1 MLSKYAD
8 VDAPDSERN
17 KHLAC
22 PCIDDLRGPEP
33 IHLQLGQ
40 SRAAVDG
47 NYVRHISQFVQ

>member
-22 PCIDDLRGPEP
+22 PCIDDLRDPEP